1 MKFTEKSSDSAILEE
16 LGSRIAQYRLNRNL
30 TQEDLANE
38 AGISLRTLVRIEQG
52 YPAQMTSIVRL
63 LRILRLLMNMEA
75 LIPEPPVSPVQQL
88 KMEGKKRKRASSK
101 AAMLTNKQPW
111 SWGASK
117 AGEGQRGKGEDSKK
131 HHDAISSADRTG
143 TKGKK
148 SS

>member
-1 MKFTEKSSDSAILEE
+1 MKFTEKSSDSAVLEE

-30 TQEDLANE
+30 SQEDLAKE
-38 AGISLRTLVRIEQG
+38 AGMSLRTLVRIEQG

-63 LRILRLLMNMEA
+63 LRVLRLLTNMEA
-75 LIPEPPVSPVQQL
+75 LIPEPPVSPIQQL

-101 AAMLTNKQPW
+101 AVMKTSKQPW
-111 SWGASK
+111 SWGEVEKEMGEESK
-117 AGEGQRGKGEDSKK
+117 N
-131 HHDAISSADRTG
+131 HHDADSPAEQTS

>member
-16 LGSRIAQYRLNRNL
+16 LGNRIAQYRLNRNL
-30 TQEDLANE
+30 TQEDLAKE
-38 AGISLRTLVRIEQG
+38 AGMSLRTLVRIEQG
-52 YPAQMTSIVRL
+52 YPAQMPSIVRL
-63 LRILRLLMNMEA
+63 LRVLRLLANMEA

-101 AAMLTNKQPW
+101 SAIPTSKQPW
-111 SWGASK
+111 SWGES
-117 AGEGQRGKGEDSKK
+117 EGKDEDPKS
-131 HHDAISSADRTG
+131 HHDGTIPAGRSS